1 MEYVESILDLVGNTP
16 LVRLSKVT
24 EGLRPLI
31 LAKLEQL
38 NPGGSVKDRI
48 GLSMLED
55 AEGRGLLRPGGTVV
69 EPTSGNTGHGLAMAA
84 AIKGYKMIF
93 VMPDKM
99 SAEKISLL
107 RAYGAEVVICPTNVE
122 RESPQSYYSVA
133 ERLTR
138 EIPGAFQPNQYFN
151 PRNPEAHY
159 RTTGPEI
166 WRQTDGRITTFV
178 AGVGTGGTI
187 SGVGKYLKEQNP
199 AVRVIGADPE
209 GSIFSGEIAPY
220 KVEGVGEDF
229 WPGTFDR
236 EIVDEFIQVT
246 DRECFVAARKLA
258 RQEGILVGGSAG
270 LALHAAI
277 QVAVDSKPDDV
288 IVVLL
293 PDTGRNYLSKFFSDE
308 WMRQNGYLQ
317 RLVPA
322 RVREVIDSHTDGVPE
337 LVSVGAGKSV
347 GEAIDLMQ
355 QYGISQLLVTENGSS
370 AGGGVVGS
378 IQERTL
384 LDRIY
389 RDPSVVTTS
398 VSTAMDPPFARVAAG
413 APIEE
418 AFEALLGGEPALMI
432 VEGELAGRSDHP
444 QRPVGVRRPP
454 RAELTGMDQP
464 RKPLGLATRAVHVG
478 QGPDPATGAVIVPI
492 HLATTFVHES
502 PGRHKGFEYSRSG
515 NPTRNNLEA
524 CLASLEGA
532 KHGLAF
538 SSGLAATTAVVLLL
552 DPGDHV
558 VLTEDVYGGT
568 FRLFDQV
575 FSRYGITYTPSIRA
589 TWMPSRRR

>member
-55 AEGRGLLRPGGTVV
+55 AERRGLLRPGGTVV

-133 ERLTR
+133 DRLTR
-138 EIPGAFQPNQYFN
+138 EVPGAFQPNQYFN

-159 RTTGPEI
+159 NTTGPEI
-166 WRQTDGRITTFV
+166 WRQTDGQITTFV

-187 SGVGKYLKEQNP
+187 TGVGKYLKEQNP

-209 GSIFSGEIAPY
+209 GSIYSGEIAPY

-236 EIVDEFIQVT
+236 EVVDEFIQVT
-246 DRECFVAARKLA
+246 DRESFVAARKLA

-322 RVREVIDSHTDGVPE
+322 RVREVFDSHSDGVPE

-355 QYGISQLLVTENGSS
+355 QYGISQLLVTENGTA

-389 RDPSVVTTS
+389 RDPTMVTTS

-432 VEGELAGRSDHP
+432 VEGDL
-444 QRPVGVRRPP
+444 PVGVITRSDLLEFVARR
-454 RAELTGMDQP
+454 
-464 RKPLGLATRAVHVG
+464 
-478 QGPDPATGAVIVPI
+478 
-492 HLATTFVHES
+492 
-502 PGRHKGFEYSRSG
+502 GRS
-515 NPTRNNLEA
+515 
-524 CLASLEGA
+524 
-532 KHGLAF
+532 
-538 SSGLAATTAVVLLL
+538 
-552 DPGDHV
+552 
-558 VLTEDVYGGT
+558 
-568 FRLFDQV
+568 
-575 FSRYGITYTPSIRA
+575 
-589 TWMPSRRR
+589 

>member
-1 MEYVESILDLVGNTP
+1 VEYVESILDLVGNTP

-55 AEGRGLLRPGGTVV
+55 AERRGLLRPGGTVV

-99 SAEKISLL
+99 SSEKISLL

-122 RESPQSYYSVA
+122 RESAQSYYSVA
-133 ERLTR
+133 DRLTR
-138 EIPGAFQPNQYFN
+138 EVPGAFQPNQYFN

-187 SGVGKYLKEQNP
+187 TGVGKYLKEQNP

-209 GSIFSGEIAPY
+209 GSIYSGEIAPY

-236 EIVDEFIQVT
+236 EVVDEFIQVT

-322 RVREVIDSHTDGVPE
+322 RVREVIDSQSDSVPE

-355 QYGISQLLVTENGSS
+355 QYGISQLLVTENGAT

-384 LDRIY
+384 LDRVY
-389 RDPSVVTTS
+389 RDPAVVTTS

-432 VEGELAGRSDHP
+432 VEGDL
-444 QRPVGVRRPP
+444 PVGVITRSDLLEFVARR
-454 RAELTGMDQP
+454 
-464 RKPLGLATRAVHVG
+464 
-478 QGPDPATGAVIVPI
+478 
-492 HLATTFVHES
+492 
-502 PGRHKGFEYSRSG
+502 GRG
-515 NPTRNNLEA
+515 
-524 CLASLEGA
+524 
-532 KHGLAF
+532 
-538 SSGLAATTAVVLLL
+538 
-552 DPGDHV
+552 
-558 VLTEDVYGGT
+558 
-568 FRLFDQV
+568 
-575 FSRYGITYTPSIRA
+575 
-589 TWMPSRRR
+589 

>member
-16 LVRLSKVT
+16 MVRLSRVT
-24 EGLRPLI
+24 EGLRPVI

-48 GLSMLED
+48 GLAMLED
-55 AEGRGLLRPGGTVV
+55 AEGRGLLRAGGTIV

-133 ERLTR
+133 DRLTR
-138 EIPGAFQPNQYFN
+138 EVPGAFQPNQYFN

-159 RTTGPEI
+159 QTTGPEI
-166 WRQTDGRITTFV
+166 WRQTEGRITAFV
-178 AGVGTGGTI
+178 CGVGTGGTI

-209 GSIFSGEIAPY
+209 GSIYSGPIAPY

-229 WPGTFDR
+229 WPGTFARDV
-236 EIVDEFIQVT
+236 VDEFIQVT
-246 DRECFVAARKLA
+246 DRESFVAARKLA
-258 RQEGILVGGSAG
+258 RQEGILVGGSGG

-277 QVAVDSKPDDV
+277 QVAVVSRPDDV

-322 RVREVIDSHTDGVPE
+322 RVREVIEGHTDRVPE
-337 LVSVGAGKSV
+337 LVSVSAGRSV

-355 QYGISQLLVTENGSS
+355 QYGISQLLVTENGSTL
-370 AGGGVVGS
+370 ATDVVGS

-389 RDPSVVTTS
+389 RDPAVVTTT

-432 VEGELAGRSDHP
+432 VEGDE
-444 QRPVGVRRPP
+444 PVGVI
-454 RAELTGMDQP
+454 
-464 RKPLGLATRAVHVG
+464 TRS
-478 QGPDPATGAVIVPI
+478 D
-492 HLATTFVHES
+492 LLEFVAHR
-502 PGRHKGFEYSRSG
+502 GRG
-515 NPTRNNLEA
+515 
-524 CLASLEGA
+524 
-532 KHGLAF
+532 
-538 SSGLAATTAVVLLL
+538 
-552 DPGDHV
+552 
-558 VLTEDVYGGT
+558 
-568 FRLFDQV
+568 
-575 FSRYGITYTPSIRA
+575 
-589 TWMPSRRR
+589 

>member
-55 AEGRGLLRPGGTVV
+55 AESRGLLRPGGTLV

-133 ERLTR
+133 DRLTR
-138 EIPGAFQPNQYFN
+138 EVPGAFQPNQYFN

-187 SGVGKYLKEQNP
+187 TGVGKYLKEQNP

-209 GSIFSGEIAPY
+209 GSIYSGEIAPY

-236 EIVDEFIQVT
+236 DVVDEFIQVT
-246 DRECFVAARKLA
+246 DRESFVAARKLA

-277 QVAVDSKPDDV
+277 QVAVDPKPDDV
-288 IVVLL
+288 IVVLF

-355 QYGISQLLVTENGSS
+355 QYGISQLLVTENGST
-370 AGGGVVGS
+370 AAGGVVGS

-389 RDPSVVTTS
+389 RDPTMVTTS

-432 VEGELAGRSDHP
+432 VEGDL
-444 QRPVGVRRPP
+444 PVGVITRSDLLEFVARR
-454 RAELTGMDQP
+454 
-464 RKPLGLATRAVHVG
+464 
-478 QGPDPATGAVIVPI
+478 
-492 HLATTFVHES
+492 
-502 PGRHKGFEYSRSG
+502 GRS
-515 NPTRNNLEA
+515 
-524 CLASLEGA
+524 
-532 KHGLAF
+532 
-538 SSGLAATTAVVLLL
+538 
-552 DPGDHV
+552 
-558 VLTEDVYGGT
+558 
-568 FRLFDQV
+568 
-575 FSRYGITYTPSIRA
+575 
-589 TWMPSRRR
+589 

>member
-1 MEYVESILDLVGNTP
+1 VEYVESILDLVGNTP
-16 LVRLSKVT
+16 LLRLSKVT

-48 GLSMLED
+48 GLAMLED
-55 AEGRGLLRPGGTVV
+55 AEQRGLLRPGGTIV

-107 RAYGAEVVICPTNVE
+107 RAYGAEVVICPTNVD
-122 RESPQSYYSVA
+122 RDSPQSYYSVA
-133 ERLTR
+133 ERLSR
-138 EIPGAFQPNQYFN
+138 EVPGAFQPNQYFN

-187 SGVGKYLKEQNP
+187 SGAGRYLKEQNA

-209 GSIFSGEIAPY
+209 GSIYSGDIAPY

-236 EIVDEFIQVT
+236 DVVDEFIQVT
-246 DRECFVAARKLA
+246 DRESFVAARKLA

-270 LALHAAI
+270 MALHAAI
-277 QVAVDSKPDDV
+277 QVAVDSKADDV

-322 RVREVIDSHTDGVPE
+322 RVREVIDAAHTDHVPE
-337 LVSVGAGKSV
+337 LVSVGAGRTV

-355 QYGISQLLVTENGSS
+355 QYGISQLLVTENGKTTLD
-370 AGGGVVGS
+370 GVVGS

-389 RDPSVVTTS
+389 RDPTVVTTS

-413 APIEE
+413 APIED

-432 VEGELAGRSDHP
+432 VDGDE
-444 QRPVGVRRPP
+444 PVGVITRSDLLEFVAHRG
-454 RAELTGMDQP
+454 RA
-464 RKPLGLATRAVHVG
+464 
-478 QGPDPATGAVIVPI
+478 
-492 HLATTFVHES
+492 
-502 PGRHKGFEYSRSG
+502 
-515 NPTRNNLEA
+515 
-524 CLASLEGA
+524 
-532 KHGLAF
+532 
-538 SSGLAATTAVVLLL
+538 
-552 DPGDHV
+552 
-558 VLTEDVYGGT
+558 
-568 FRLFDQV
+568 
-575 FSRYGITYTPSIRA
+575 
-589 TWMPSRRR
+589 

>member
-1 MEYVESILDLVGNTP
+1 VEYVESILDLVGNTP
-16 LVRLSKVT
+16 LVRLNKVT
-24 EGLRPLI
+24 EGLRPTI

-48 GLSMLED
+48 GLAMIED
-55 AEGRGLLRPGGTVV
+55 AERQGLLRAGGTII

-84 AIKGYKMIF
+84 AIKGYKMVF

-99 SAEKISLL
+99 SPEKISLL
-107 RAYGAEVVICPTNVE
+107 RAYGAEVVVCPTNVE
-122 RESPQSYYSVA
+122 RDSPQSYYSVA

-138 EIPGAFQPNQYFN
+138 EIPGGYQPNQYFN
-151 PRNPEAHY
+151 PRNPEVHY
-159 RTTGPEI
+159 KTTGPEI
-166 WRQTDGRITTFV
+166 WRQTEGKITTFV

-199 AVRVIGADPE
+199 AIRIIGADPE
-209 GSIFSGEIAPY
+209 GSIYSGEIAPY

-236 EIVDEFIQVT
+236 DVVDEFIQVT

-277 QVAVDSKPDDV
+277 QVAVDSKADDV

-322 RVREVIDSHTDGVPE
+322 RVREVIDAAHTDRVPE
-337 LVSVGAGKSV
+337 LVSVGADKTV

-355 QYGISQLLVTENGSS
+355 QYGISQLLVTENGRTTLN
-370 AGGGVVGS
+370 GVVGS

-389 RDPSVVTTS
+389 RDPTVVTTS
-398 VSTAMDPPFARVAAG
+398 VSTAMDQPFARVAAG

-432 VEGELAGRSDHP
+432 VEGDE
-444 QRPVGVRRPP
+444 PVGVI
-454 RAELTGMDQP
+454 
-464 RKPLGLATRAVHVG
+464 TRS
-478 QGPDPATGAVIVPI
+478 D
-492 HLATTFVHES
+492 LLEFVAHR
-502 PGRHKGFEYSRSG
+502 GRG
-515 NPTRNNLEA
+515 
-524 CLASLEGA
+524 
-532 KHGLAF
+532 
-538 SSGLAATTAVVLLL
+538 
-552 DPGDHV
+552 
-558 VLTEDVYGGT
+558 
-568 FRLFDQV
+568 
-575 FSRYGITYTPSIRA
+575 
-589 TWMPSRRR
+589 

>member
-1 MEYVESILDLVGNTP
+1 VEYVESILDLVGNTP
-16 LVRLSKVT
+16 LVRLNKVT
-24 EGLRPLI
+24 EGLRPTI

-48 GLSMLED
+48 GLAMIED
-55 AEGRGLLRPGGTVV
+55 AERRGLLRAGGTII

-84 AIKGYKMIF
+84 AIKGYKMVF

-99 SAEKISLL
+99 SPEKISLL

-122 RESPQSYYSVA
+122 RDSPQSYYSVA

-138 EIPGAFQPNQYFN
+138 EIPGGYQPNQYFN
-151 PRNPEAHY
+151 PRNPEVHY
-159 RTTGPEI
+159 KTTGPEI
-166 WRQTDGRITTFV
+166 WRQTEGKITTFV

-199 AVRVIGADPE
+199 AIRVIGADPE
-209 GSIFSGEIAPY
+209 GSIYSGEIAPY

-236 EIVDEFIQVT
+236 DVVDEFIQVT

-277 QVAVDSKPDDV
+277 QVAVDSKADDV

-322 RVREVIDSHTDGVPE
+322 RVREVIDAAHTDHVPE
-337 LVSVGAGKSV
+337 LVSVGAGKTV

-355 QYGISQLLVTENGSS
+355 QYGISQLLVTENGKTTLN
-370 AGGGVVGS
+370 GVVGS

-389 RDPSVVTTS
+389 RDPTVVTTS

-432 VEGELAGRSDHP
+432 VDGDE
-444 QRPVGVRRPP
+444 PVGVITRSDLLEFVAHRG
-454 RAELTGMDQP
+454 RA
-464 RKPLGLATRAVHVG
+464 
-478 QGPDPATGAVIVPI
+478 
-492 HLATTFVHES
+492 
-502 PGRHKGFEYSRSG
+502 
-515 NPTRNNLEA
+515 
-524 CLASLEGA
+524 
-532 KHGLAF
+532 
-538 SSGLAATTAVVLLL
+538 
-552 DPGDHV
+552 
-558 VLTEDVYGGT
+558 
-568 FRLFDQV
+568 
-575 FSRYGITYTPSIRA
+575 
-589 TWMPSRRR
+589 

>member
-1 MEYVESILDLVGNTP
+1 VEYVESILDLVGNTP
-16 LVRLSKVT
+16 LVRLRKVT
-24 EGLRPLI
+24 EGLRPVI

-48 GLSMLED
+48 GLAMLED
-55 AEGRGLLRPGGTVV
+55 AERSGLLRPGGTIV

-84 AIKGYKMIF
+84 AIRGYKMIF

-133 ERLTR
+133 DRLTR
-138 EIPGAFQPNQYFN
+138 EVPGAFQPNQYFN

-166 WRQTDGRITTFV
+166 WRQTEGRITTFV

-209 GSIFSGEIAPY
+209 GSIYSGEIAPY

-322 RVREVIDSHTDGVPE
+322 RVREVIDAAHTDHVPE
-337 LVSVGAGKSV
+337 LVSVGAGKTV

-355 QYGISQLLVTENGSS
+355 QYGISQLLVTES
-370 AGGGVVGS
+370 GGTAFDGVVGS

-389 RDPSVVTTS
+389 RDPTVVTTS

-432 VEGELAGRSDHP
+432 VDGDE
-444 QRPVGVRRPP
+444 PVGVI
-454 RAELTGMDQP
+454 
-464 RKPLGLATRAVHVG
+464 TRS
-478 QGPDPATGAVIVPI
+478 D
-492 HLATTFVHES
+492 LLEFVAHR
-502 PGRHKGFEYSRSG
+502 GRG
-515 NPTRNNLEA
+515 
-524 CLASLEGA
+524 
-532 KHGLAF
+532 
-538 SSGLAATTAVVLLL
+538 
-552 DPGDHV
+552 
-558 VLTEDVYGGT
+558 
-568 FRLFDQV
+568 
-575 FSRYGITYTPSIRA
+575 
-589 TWMPSRRR
+589 

>member
-24 EGLRPLI
+24 EGLRPLV

-55 AEGRGLLRPGGTVV
+55 AEGRGLLRPGGTIV

-133 ERLTR
+133 DRLTR
-138 EIPGAFQPNQYFN
+138 EVPGAFQPNQYFN

-187 SGVGKYLKEQNP
+187 TGVGKYLKEQSS

-209 GSIFSGEIAPY
+209 GSIYSGEIAPY

-236 EIVDEFIQVT
+236 EVVDEFIQVT
-246 DRECFVAARKLA
+246 DRESFVAARKLA

-277 QVAVDSKPDDV
+277 QVAVNSKPDDV

-322 RVREVIDSHTDGVPE
+322 RVREVIDSHSDGVPE

-355 QYGISQLLVTENGSS
+355 QYGISQLLVTENGTT

-389 RDPSVVTTS
+389 RDPAVVTTS

-432 VEGELAGRSDHP
+432 MEGDL
-444 QRPVGVRRPP
+444 PVGVITRSDLLEFVARR
-454 RAELTGMDQP
+454 
-464 RKPLGLATRAVHVG
+464 
-478 QGPDPATGAVIVPI
+478 
-492 HLATTFVHES
+492 
-502 PGRHKGFEYSRSG
+502 GRG
-515 NPTRNNLEA
+515 
-524 CLASLEGA
+524 
-532 KHGLAF
+532 
-538 SSGLAATTAVVLLL
+538 
-552 DPGDHV
+552 
-558 VLTEDVYGGT
+558 
-568 FRLFDQV
+568 
-575 FSRYGITYTPSIRA
+575 
-589 TWMPSRRR
+589 

>member
-1 MEYVESILDLVGNTP
+1 VEYVESILDLVGNTP

-55 AEGRGLLRPGGTVV
+55 AERRGLLRPGGTVI

-99 SAEKISLL
+99 SAEKIALL

-199 AVRVIGADPE
+199 AVRVVGADPE

-322 RVREVIDSHTDGVPE
+322 RVREVIDSHSDGVPE

-432 VEGELAGRSDHP
+432 VEGEL
-444 QRPVGVRRPP
+444 PVGVITRSDLLEFVARR
-454 RAELTGMDQP
+454 
-464 RKPLGLATRAVHVG
+464 
-478 QGPDPATGAVIVPI
+478 
-492 HLATTFVHES
+492 
-502 PGRHKGFEYSRSG
+502 GRS
-515 NPTRNNLEA
+515 
-524 CLASLEGA
+524 
-532 KHGLAF
+532 
-538 SSGLAATTAVVLLL
+538 
-552 DPGDHV
+552 
-558 VLTEDVYGGT
+558 
-568 FRLFDQV
+568 
-575 FSRYGITYTPSIRA
+575 
-589 TWMPSRRR
+589 

>member
-16 LVRLSKVT
+16 LVRLNKVT
-24 EGLRPLI
+24 EGLRPII

-48 GLSMLED
+48 GLAMLED
-55 AEGRGLLRPGGTVV
+55 AEQRGLLRPGGTIV

-107 RAYGAEVVICPTNVE
+107 RAYGAEVVICPTNVD
-122 RESPQSYYSVA
+122 RDSPQSYYSVA
-133 ERLTR
+133 DRLSR
-138 EIPGAFQPNQYFN
+138 EVPGAFQPNQYFN
-151 PRNPEAHY
+151 ARNPEAHY

-166 WRQTDGRITTFV
+166 WRQTEGRITTFV

-199 AVRVIGADPE
+199 AVRIIGADPE
-209 GSIFSGEIAPY
+209 GSIYSGDIAPY

-236 EIVDEFIQVT
+236 DIVDEFIQVT

-277 QVAVDSKPDDV
+277 QVAVDSKADDV

-322 RVREVIDSHTDGVPE
+322 RVREVIDAAHTDHVPE
-337 LVSVGAGKSV
+337 LVSVGAGKTV

-355 QYGISQLLVTENGSS
+355 QYGISQLLVTENGKTTLD
-370 AGGGVVGS
+370 GVVGS

-389 RDPSVVTTS
+389 RDPAVVTTS
-398 VSTAMDPPFARVAAG
+398 VSTAMDPPFARIAAG

-418 AFEALLGGEPALMI
+418 AFEALLGGEPALMM
-432 VEGELAGRSDHP
+432 VEGDE
-444 QRPVGVRRPP
+444 PVGVITRSDLLEFVARR
-454 RAELTGMDQP
+454 
-464 RKPLGLATRAVHVG
+464 
-478 QGPDPATGAVIVPI
+478 
-492 HLATTFVHES
+492 
-502 PGRHKGFEYSRSG
+502 GRG
-515 NPTRNNLEA
+515 
-524 CLASLEGA
+524 
-532 KHGLAF
+532 
-538 SSGLAATTAVVLLL
+538 
-552 DPGDHV
+552 
-558 VLTEDVYGGT
+558 
-568 FRLFDQV
+568 
-575 FSRYGITYTPSIRA
+575 
-589 TWMPSRRR
+589 

>member
-1 MEYVESILDLVGNTP
+1 VEYVESILDLVGNTP
-16 LVRLSKVT
+16 LVRLHKVT

-55 AEGRGLLRPGGTVV
+55 AEGRGLLRPGGTIV

-133 ERLTR
+133 DRLTR
-138 EIPGAFQPNQYFN
+138 EVPGAFQPNQYFN

-187 SGVGKYLKEQNP
+187 TGVGKYLKEQNP

-209 GSIFSGEIAPY
+209 GSIYSGEIAPY

-355 QYGISQLLVTENGSS
+355 QYGISQLLVTENGSN

-389 RDPSVVTTS
+389 RDPTMVTTS

-432 VEGELAGRSDHP
+432 VEGEL
-444 QRPVGVRRPP
+444 PVGVITRSDLLEFVARR
-454 RAELTGMDQP
+454 
-464 RKPLGLATRAVHVG
+464 
-478 QGPDPATGAVIVPI
+478 
-492 HLATTFVHES
+492 
-502 PGRHKGFEYSRSG
+502 GRS
-515 NPTRNNLEA
+515 
-524 CLASLEGA
+524 
-532 KHGLAF
+532 
-538 SSGLAATTAVVLLL
+538 
-552 DPGDHV
+552 
-558 VLTEDVYGGT
+558 
-568 FRLFDQV
+568 
-575 FSRYGITYTPSIRA
+575 
-589 TWMPSRRR
+589 

>member
-55 AEGRGLLRPGGTVV
+55 AERRGLLRPGGTVV

-99 SAEKISLL
+99 SAEKIALL

-133 ERLTR
+133 DRLTR
-138 EIPGAFQPNQYFN
+138 EVPGAFQPNQYFN
-151 PRNPEAHY
+151 PRNPESHY
-159 RTTGPEI
+159 QTTGPEI

-209 GSIFSGEIAPY
+209 GSIYSGDIAPY

-236 EIVDEFIQVT
+236 DIVDEFIQVT
-246 DRECFVAARKLA
+246 DRESFVAARKLA

-322 RVREVIDSHTDGVPE
+322 RVREVIDSHSDGVPE
-337 LVSVGAGKSV
+337 LVSVGAGRSV

-355 QYGISQLLVTENGSS
+355 QYGISQLLVTENGSA

-389 RDPSVVTTS
+389 RDPAVVTTS

-432 VEGELAGRSDHP
+432 VDGDL
-444 QRPVGVRRPP
+444 PVGVITRSDLLEFVARR
-454 RAELTGMDQP
+454 
-464 RKPLGLATRAVHVG
+464 
-478 QGPDPATGAVIVPI
+478 
-492 HLATTFVHES
+492 
-502 PGRHKGFEYSRSG
+502 GRS
-515 NPTRNNLEA
+515 
-524 CLASLEGA
+524 
-532 KHGLAF
+532 
-538 SSGLAATTAVVLLL
+538 
-552 DPGDHV
+552 
-558 VLTEDVYGGT
+558 
-568 FRLFDQV
+568 
-575 FSRYGITYTPSIRA
+575 
-589 TWMPSRRR
+589 

>member
-1 MEYVESILDLVGNTP
+1 VEYVESILDLVGNTP

-55 AEGRGLLRPGGTVV
+55 AERRGLLRPGGTVV

-122 RESPQSYYSVA
+122 RESAQSYYSVA
-133 ERLTR
+133 DRLTR
-138 EIPGAFQPNQYFN
+138 EVPGAFQPNQYFN

-159 RTTGPEI
+159 NTTGPEI
-166 WRQTDGRITTFV
+166 WRQTDGRITSFV

-209 GSIFSGEIAPY
+209 GSIYSGEIAPY

-236 EIVDEFIQVT
+236 DVVDEFIQVT
-246 DRECFVAARKLA
+246 DRESFVAARKLA
-258 RQEGILVGGSAG
+258 RQEGILVGGSGG

-322 RVREVIDSHTDGVPE
+322 RVREVFDSHSDGVPE
-337 LVSVGAGKSV
+337 LVSVSAGKSV

-355 QYGISQLLVTENGSS
+355 QYGISQLLVTENGTT

-389 RDPSVVTTS
+389 RDPAVVTTS

-432 VEGELAGRSDHP
+432 VEGDE
-444 QRPVGVRRPP
+444 PVGVITRSDLLEFVARR
-454 RAELTGMDQP
+454 
-464 RKPLGLATRAVHVG
+464 
-478 QGPDPATGAVIVPI
+478 
-492 HLATTFVHES
+492 
-502 PGRHKGFEYSRSG
+502 GRS
-515 NPTRNNLEA
+515 
-524 CLASLEGA
+524 
-532 KHGLAF
+532 
-538 SSGLAATTAVVLLL
+538 
-552 DPGDHV
+552 
-558 VLTEDVYGGT
+558 
-568 FRLFDQV
+568 
-575 FSRYGITYTPSIRA
+575 
-589 TWMPSRRR
+589 

>member
-48 GLSMLED
+48 GMSMLED
-55 AEGRGLLRPGGTVV
+55 AERRGLLRPGGTIV

-99 SAEKISLL
+99 SPEKISLL

-138 EIPGAFQPNQYFN
+138 EVPGAFQPNQYFN
-151 PRNPEAHY
+151 ARNPEAHY
-159 RTTGPEI
+159 NTTGPEI

-199 AVRVIGADPE
+199 AVRVVGADPE
-209 GSIFSGEIAPY
+209 GSIYSGEIAPY

-236 EIVDEFIQVT
+236 DVVDEFIQVT
-246 DRECFVAARKLA
+246 DRESFVAARKLA

-322 RVREVIDSHTDGVPE
+322 RVREVFDSHSDGVPE

-355 QYGISQLLVTENGSS
+355 QYGISQLLVTENGS

-389 RDPSVVTTS
+389 RDPTMVTTS
-398 VSTAMDPPFARVAAG
+398 VSTAMDPPFAHVAAG

-432 VEGELAGRSDHP
+432 VEGDVPIGVITRSDLLEFVARRGRS
-444 QRPVGVRRPP
+444 
-454 RAELTGMDQP
+454 
-464 RKPLGLATRAVHVG
+464 
-478 QGPDPATGAVIVPI
+478 
-492 HLATTFVHES
+492 
-502 PGRHKGFEYSRSG
+502 
-515 NPTRNNLEA
+515 
-524 CLASLEGA
+524 
-532 KHGLAF
+532 
-538 SSGLAATTAVVLLL
+538 
-552 DPGDHV
+552 
-558 VLTEDVYGGT
+558 
-568 FRLFDQV
+568 
-575 FSRYGITYTPSIRA
+575 
-589 TWMPSRRR
+589 